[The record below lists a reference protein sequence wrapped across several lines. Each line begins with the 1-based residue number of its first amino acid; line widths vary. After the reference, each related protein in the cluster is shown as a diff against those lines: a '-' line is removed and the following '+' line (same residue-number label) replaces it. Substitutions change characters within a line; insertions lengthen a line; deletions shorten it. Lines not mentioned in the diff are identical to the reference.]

1 MIDYRAENYSRLKAA
16 TLSSVLYLIFNP
28 FSENS
33 WTCIKSAT
41 KASSDILSAAK
52 RKLMNFKESVDAEKS
67 DEGDEINA
75 KQFKL

>member
-41 KASSDILSAAK
+41 KASSDILSTAK
-52 RKLMNFKESVDAEKS
+52 RK
-67 DEGDEINA
+67 
-75 KQFKL
+75 